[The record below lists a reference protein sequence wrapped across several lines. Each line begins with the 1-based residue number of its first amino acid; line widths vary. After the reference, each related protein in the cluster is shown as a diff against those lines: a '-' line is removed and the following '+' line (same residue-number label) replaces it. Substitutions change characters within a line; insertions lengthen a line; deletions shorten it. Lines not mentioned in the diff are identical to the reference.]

1 MIIFLKKLMH
11 RKTAVV
17 LIGCLFTG
25 IFPGAGFSHA
35 SSKVVDGKNANS
47 LSDAQKAKLKNLS
60 YQPIKTGNPRAT
72 IQTFMRLREKM
83 EDAISVYK
91 KNPTYVNLARVR
103 TIGSQ
108 FLQLIDLSTVP
119 NATKWEIGVEALTTL
134 LDIFGRINLP
144 KLEDIP
150 DNPVLKNRSLLEKWK
165 IPKTPINII
174 RIEDGPREGEYLFSS
189 SVIEIVPGFYQHV
202 KNIPLKSRLKIKSWK
217 VTFAQF
223 HGPFIPAELVELL
236 PRSLKKNWFGTPI
249 WKNILMLLLVIFF
262 FFLIALSN
270 RVLKTNLLKEKI
282 PSKLR
287 YFFIALE
294 IILLTLLFKHINH
307 FQIHPA
313 GFLAKGSDL
322 MTYFIINL
330 SLVWIFWV
338 VILGVFEW
346 IILSP
351 KIPDTSLDANLLRL
365 LARIIGFIGGVFI
378 IAFGANNLGLPVFGL
393 FAGLGVGGVAVALA
407 IRPTLENLI
416 GGFILFL
423 DQPVRIGDFCS
434 FGTYKGTVENI
445 GLRSTQIRA
454 WDRTLITVPNATLA
468 NMEIANWAQCDQ
480 MLILTTIGL
489 RYETE
494 VDQLR
499 FVLAKLREMFLSHPS
514 IDNDTVR
521 VRFANYGS
529 SSLDIEIR
537 VYALAREWN
546 GFYAIREDVFLRVKE
561 IVEKSGTSFAFP
573 SQTLYMGKDSGLDE
587 TLGKDAVKQVKS
599 WRSSGNLPFPGY
611 SSEKIEEFKGTLDYP
626 PKGSIYSDS
635 PITHIEE
642 EPLSAEHLKAE
653 LEDEE
658 KNEEK
663 G

>member
-1 MIIFLKKLMH
+1 MF
-11 RKTAVV
+11 
-17 LIGCLFTG
+17 
-25 IFPGAGFSHA
+25 
-35 SSKVVDGKNANS
+35 
-47 LSDAQKAKLKNLS
+47 
-60 YQPIKTGNPRAT
+60 
-72 IQTFMRLREKM
+72 
-83 EDAISVYK
+83 
-91 KNPTYVNLARVR
+91 
-103 TIGSQ
+103 
-108 FLQLIDLSTVP
+108 
-119 NATKWEIGVEALTTL
+119 
-134 LDIFGRINLP
+134 
-144 KLEDIP
+144 
-150 DNPVLKNRSLLEKWK
+150 
-165 IPKTPINII
+165 
-174 RIEDGPREGEYLFSS
+174 
-189 SVIEIVPGFYQHV
+189 
-202 KNIPLKSRLKIKSWK
+202 
-217 VTFAQF
+217 
-223 HGPFIPAELVELL
+223 
-236 PRSLKKNWFGTPI
+236 
-249 WKNILMLLLVIFF
+249 LLVIFAF
-262 FFLIALSN
+262 FFLAQSN
-270 RVLKTNLLKEKI
+270 RVFKTNLLKERI
-282 PSKLR
+282 PSRLR

-294 IILLTLLFKHINH
+294 IILLTLLIKHINH

-423 DQPVRIGDFCS
+423 DKPVRIGDFCS
-434 FGTYKGTVENI
+434 FGAYKGYVENI

-480 MLILTTIGL
+480 MLILSTIGL